1 MAVPQQA
8 APQQSSAAV
17 GNNDT
22 VPSIDTTYPENFLAL
37 YSKLIYQ
44 IV

>member
-1 MAVPQQA
+1 MIAPQQQS
-8 APQQSSAAV
+8 PQQSSISS
-17 GNNDT
+17 GSNDV
-22 VPSIDTTYPENFLAL
+22 VPGIDTTYPENFLAL